1 MGNDGSARPPP
12 YGGEGA
18 GHFEGRMG
26 QRTTT
31 PFDDRPFFADAMER
45 DLEAQLAAGYSLIQ
59 RQDDGVWV
67 RRTKDGETVLPYRD
81 DLGGTS
87 VSNRG

>member
-1 MGNDGSARPPP
+1 MV
-12 YGGEGA
+12 
-18 GHFEGRMG
+18 

-45 DLEAQLAAGYSLIQ
+45 DLAGQLAAGHALIQ
-59 RQDDGVWV
+59 RREDGVWV

-81 DLGGTS
+81 EPGGMS
-87 VSNRG
+87 ASDGG